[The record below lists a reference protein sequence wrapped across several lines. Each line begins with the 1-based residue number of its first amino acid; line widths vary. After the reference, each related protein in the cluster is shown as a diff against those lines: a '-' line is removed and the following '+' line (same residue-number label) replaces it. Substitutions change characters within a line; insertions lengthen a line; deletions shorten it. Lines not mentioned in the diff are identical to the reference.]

1 MKSKKKII
9 RNILGMAVIVLFGL
23 TFLVPKLTNYLQ
35 IFALFSLAFWAY
47 FSSEVNKEY
56 KKTEDEQKNLNPK
69 SHENRN

>member
-9 RNILGMAVIVLFGL
+9 RNILGMAVIILFGL
-23 TFLVPKLTNYLQ
+23 TILVPKLTNYLQ
-35 IFALFSLAFWAY
+35 IFALLSLAFWAY

-56 KKTEDEQKNLNPK
+56 RKAEDDQKNITPK